1 MTGIR
6 YRKPLL
12 IILLCLVSISLLN
25 ANRHPETPVLNNSN
39 DLLAATIPVNYGE
52 VSFRERIL
60 ERTEG
65 KREPIGLVLSGGSAR
80 AFAHIGVL
88 QYLEEQGIVPDFIVS
103 NSMGSIVGLLYAAG
117 LSPEQIFTV
126 CSQLDTTQLFDLS
139 WPLSGGFLDTSRF
152 SSLVAAYLGDSVNL
166 EELPIP
172 IMIVTEDIV
181 TKRQVRIMEGDVLTI
196 FDAAFALPVY
206 FPPVVYRG
214 HLLVDGGMTNI
225 VPLDIAYEYTDT
237 TIVSTTF
244 YEGKHINL
252 RNALSVLNISI
263 DLGKRREG
271 VAELQKH
278 PDAVWI
284 RCDVED
290 FSFMDF
296 AAIEDLTQRGYE
308 SARMQADKLNELD
321 ARGTTQEIRTFRSD
335 FSARE
340 TRVLSNYRLYARVPQ
355 HTFSQQLFMGIR
367 SFSYLDD
374 HWYLRDDSLFGFMY
388 QLKWKHLWV
397 SLHGGAA
404 WESVSPTRL
413 YPAMSATLS
422 YQPIAPLVLEL
433 DTVAASDENLAP
445 SWYQRGALRFKQNY
459 LSDSLHAE
467 FLAQL
472 EYRLSPSITLDSQLM
487 HAGISLTWKRP
498 DIRGFVLGAEGAFQL
513 TERWERSFLHT
524 KATMS
529 IPVSSNFRVS
539 VGYTGRYAL
548 DGRGDVPFYLEDGFL
563 TRDPTLLN
571 RGSNSTTAAPA
582 NFLVT
587 GRFGVDWQPQNFKPT
602 AGELLIFQNS
612 SIGVYG
618 DVLWNEESEWLPKVS
633 FGTRISTTI
642 SLLGLNSLPSSLYVG
657 YDGPANGPVWGL
669 FFGRSL

>member
-214 HLLVDGGMTNI
+214 HLLVDGGMTNL

-244 YEGKHINL
+244 YEG
-252 RNALSVLNISI
+252 
-263 DLGKRREG
+263 
-271 VAELQKH
+271 
-278 PDAVWI
+278 
-284 RCDVED
+284 
-290 FSFMDF
+290 
-296 AAIEDLTQRGYE
+296 
-308 SARMQADKLNELD
+308 
-321 ARGTTQEIRTFRSD
+321 
-335 FSARE
+335 
-340 TRVLSNYRLYARVPQ
+340 
-355 HTFSQQLFMGIR
+355 
-367 SFSYLDD
+367 
-374 HWYLRDDSLFGFMY
+374 
-388 QLKWKHLWV
+388 
-397 SLHGGAA
+397 
-404 WESVSPTRL
+404 
-413 YPAMSATLS
+413 
-422 YQPIAPLVLEL
+422 
-433 DTVAASDENLAP
+433 
-445 SWYQRGALRFKQNY
+445 
-459 LSDSLHAE
+459 
-467 FLAQL
+467 
-472 EYRLSPSITLDSQLM
+472 
-487 HAGISLTWKRP
+487 
-498 DIRGFVLGAEGAFQL
+498 
-513 TERWERSFLHT
+513 
-524 KATMS
+524 
-529 IPVSSNFRVS
+529 
-539 VGYTGRYAL
+539 
-548 DGRGDVPFYLEDGFL
+548 
-563 TRDPTLLN
+563 
-571 RGSNSTTAAPA
+571 
-582 NFLVT
+582 
-587 GRFGVDWQPQNFKPT
+587 
-602 AGELLIFQNS
+602 
-612 SIGVYG
+612 
-618 DVLWNEESEWLPKVS
+618 
-633 FGTRISTTI
+633 
-642 SLLGLNSLPSSLYVG
+642 
-657 YDGPANGPVWGL
+657 
-669 FFGRSL
+669 